1 MKRTGTGLVVVT
13 VAVCMLLSVGVAS
26 KSFAQILWV
35 ASVDT
40 RIGYLPVYA
49 EPTENSSIVGSLQ
62 RCTRVLLTGAGKG
75 PLVEI
80 SQPMQGWVQADLLGE
95 NSCSAGYVEPEE
107 PTVIGTAPVGRIY
120 GPSFT
125 AAIIGLNMGITLRIM
140 ADITEG
146 IMEDIMAL
154 ILPAAG
160 ITVAITADIIRIASC
175 TPRRWYE
182 TGMIFGSHKIQQGGL
197 RPPFAFYEAYL
208 RFPHR
213 AKPERKKCGGIG
225 LKGKRR

>member
-35 ASVDT
+35 ASIDA
-40 RIGYLPVYA
+40 RMGYLPVYA
-49 EPTENSSIVGSLQ
+49 EPSENSSIVGSLQ

-120 GPSFT
+120 GPYFHHRHHRHHYKHHF
-125 AAIIGLNMGITLRIM
+125 AHHHGGHL
-140 ADITEG
+140 
-146 IMEDIMAL
+146 
-154 ILPAAG
+154 AAG
-160 ITVAITADIIRIASC
+160 HHGHHSR
-175 TPRRWYE
+175 
-182 TGMIFGSHKIQQGGL
+182 H
-197 RPPFAFYEAYL
+197 
-208 RFPHR
+208 H
-213 AKPERKKCGGIG
+213 
-225 LKGKRR
+225 